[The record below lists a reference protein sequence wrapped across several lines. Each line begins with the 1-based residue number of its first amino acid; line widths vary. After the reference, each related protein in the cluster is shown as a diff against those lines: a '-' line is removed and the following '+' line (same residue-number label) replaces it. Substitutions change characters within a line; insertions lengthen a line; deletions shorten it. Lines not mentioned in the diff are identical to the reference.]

1 MNASRP
7 LLLATLAL
15 AALPASALD
24 LRVGTGTGCT
34 HATLQAA
41 LDAIE
46 GVGGDHTIRIN
57 AGTYFAIDGI
67 VYQPTVAQGFVRL
80 EGGYANCTAA
90 APSGSPTTDAGRSI
104 LDGGGG
110 SGLQRSVLELQING
124 LVGSFQMR
132 RIALQGGDALAS
144 AARFSNGGGLAVF
157 GRASVLIGSGVS
169 IRNNVANNGGGV
181 ALVGSR
187 INVNEPLERVDFFI
201 DEGAEI
207 RNNTAAGSGGGIYCG
222 GATAVIG
229 DPPSELRHGSVVH
242 RDGAI
247 TGNQANRGAALTC
260 LGSYAAGGWQP
271 RPNPGA
277 IALIANNTNTGTTIF
292 STAVVSATL
301 DLIVDPVDGVRTLG
315 AIGPTNNGIVLLQGN
330 EAYGTGAVNLEGW
343 GTRGGA
349 SPAPATAPAFRMQN
363 VLFIG
368 NRVRPRPSA
377 NPSPSALAWFADATL
392 TLGPSSPSMRCG
404 LVPPLGPCVIFE
416 DNAPTGSFASD
427 LRVPAIHSTRQLTIE
442 GARFRGNEARL
453 ALVTSGASG
462 TFVAL
467 RSSLVD
473 GNLVGGTDTVLFE
486 SNGGAGGP
494 ADVFLSHVTVTGN
507 SHDRYFRIDG
517 TSRAA
522 IQGTVL
528 HNTGASRPLRFGS
541 APATNLT
548 LRWCNYLTTLSDSG
562 FTGATQVADSFGPLV
577 TVTGPLAFDAAF
589 NPPLALIDRCQAPT
603 TPAASAPFATPFDVY
618 GNAFG
623 FAVAPAN
630 PNRLADLGAVELR
643 PEILLSDGF
652 EAP

>member
-1 MNASRP
+1 MNASRA
-7 LLLATLAL
+7 LLLVTLAL
-15 AALPASALD
+15 TALPVAALD

-46 GVGGDHTIRIN
+46 GVGGDHNIRIN
-57 AGTYFAIDGI
+57 AGTYFAVDGI

-80 EGGYANCTAA
+80 EGGYASCTAGS
-90 APSGSPTTDAGRSI
+90 PSGSPTTDAGRSI
-104 LDGGGG
+104 FDGGGG
-110 SGLQRSVLELQING
+110 SGLLRSVLELQING

-157 GRASVLIGSGVS
+157 GRASVLIGAGVS

-187 INVNEPLERVDFFI
+187 INVNEPLTRVDFFI

-207 RNNTAAGSGGGIYCG
+207 RNNTAAGAGGGIYCG

-247 TGNQANRGAALTC
+247 TGNLANQGAALTC
-260 LGSYAAGGWQP
+260 LGSYAGGGWQP

-277 IALIANNTNTGTTIF
+277 VALIANNTNSGTTIF
-292 STAVVSATL
+292 NTAVVIATL
-301 DLIVDPVDGVRTLG
+301 DLIIDPVDGVRTLG
-315 AIGPTNNGIVLLQGN
+315 AIGSTNNGIVLLQGN
-330 EAYGTGAVNLEGW
+330 EAYGTGALNLAGW
-343 GTRGGA
+343 STRGGA
-349 SPAPATAPAFRMQN
+349 SPAPATAPVFRLQN
-363 VLFIG
+363 LLVIG
-368 NRVRPRPSA
+368 NRVRPRPSL
-377 NPSPSALAWFADATL
+377 NPSPSALAWFADAQL
-392 TLGPSSPSMRCG
+392 TLGPSSPAMRCG
-404 LVPPLGPCVIFE
+404 LLPPLGPCVVFE

-427 LRVPAIHSTRQLTIE
+427 LRVPIIHSTRQLAIE
-442 GARFRGNEARL
+442 GARIRGNEARQ
-453 ALVTSGASG
+453 ALVTSASPGA
-462 TFVAL
+462 FVAL

-486 SNGGAGGP
+486 SNGGTSGP
-494 ADVFLSHVTVTGN
+494 ADVFLSHVTATGN
-507 SHDRYFRIDG
+507 GHDRYFRIEG

-522 IQGTVL
+522 LQGTVL
-528 HNTGASRPLRFGS
+528 HNAGAARPLRFGG

-589 NPPLALIDRCQAPT
+589 NPPLSLIDRCQAPT

-630 PNRLADLGAVELR
+630 PNRLADLGAVEFR
-643 PEILLSDGF
+643 PEILLIDGF